1 MHNRTTP
8 RRPLPPAVLDPAL
21 GPATRN
27 HTGTTAVLAC
37 LTAATQKRIAPHHA
51 QQWLNDRR
59 PDLTR
64 HVNNPHTWARL
75 VAVARDRVK
84 QTETLSGRRE
94 LARVVLA
101 RTLAHALSSFPWI
114 DKQGELISASPRAVN
129 TARAALLHLG
139 VSQVKQIANPGPSG
153 QPAMDAL
160 LVVLPRLAC
169 RLGVT
174 RATARSAVRLLV
186 QAGALVHVKQLPMG
200 GRYRLGRVQDRAF
213 SALLD
218 DTIEATL
225 DRLFDDREDP
235 PLPALDV
242 QAILT
247 AGTHPVFAFPDR
259 APGSR
264 RPTELDLT
272 ARLVLIA
279 DAVSGESGL
288 VHVDPVTDWGV
299 SAAGVRNARTLLMRT
314 GCYDPDADLGETLTT
329 YGRATGALARAAEAE
344 RERAAA
350 AAQQVDAVT
359 AARERAK
366 KARAIIKKALRAA
379 QAEVGVTVPGPD
391 DPAELRPTWA
401 RLVRAELAGVD
412 QGLRAAVRR
421 ELVRRLTRAGHPDRE
436 ARAVADRLAPDEPHP
451 AAAA

>member
-1 MHNRTTP
+1 MYTPSAP
-8 RRPLPPAVLDPAL
+8 RRPLPPAVLDPIL
-21 GPATRN
+21 GPATKG

-64 HVNNPHTWARL
+64 HVNNPRTWARL
-75 VAVARDRVK
+75 VAAARDRVK

-114 DKQGELISASPRAVN
+114 DEQG
-129 TARAALLHLG
+129 
-139 VSQVKQIANPGPSG
+139 
-153 QPAMDAL
+153 
-160 LVVLPRLAC
+160 
-169 RLGVT
+169 
-174 RATARSAVRLLV
+174 
-186 QAGALVHVKQLPMG
+186 
-200 GRYRLGRVQDRAF
+200 
-213 SALLD
+213 
-218 DTIEATL
+218 
-225 DRLFDDREDP
+225 
-235 PLPALDV
+235 
-242 QAILT
+242 
-247 AGTHPVFAFPDR
+247 
-259 APGSR
+259 
-264 RPTELDLT
+264 ELDLT

-279 DAVSGESGL
+279 DAASGESGL

-299 SAAGVRNARTLLMRT
+299 SAAGVRNARTLLMRA

-344 RERAAA
+344 QERAAA

-366 KARAIIKKALRAA
+366 KARAIVKKALRAA

-391 DPAELRPTWA
+391 DPAELRPAWA
-401 RLVRAELAGVD
+401 RSVHAHLTGVD
-412 QGLRAAVRR
+412 QGLRVAVRR
-421 ELVRRLTRAGHPDRE
+421 ELARRLTRAGHPDRE

-451 AAAA
+451 AAA